1 MLAKA
6 RNLFRDPAPLTA
18 MDRTTSEAKL
28 IVDEQARKRSELTA
42 SLKAARLAK
51 EAADAATGVPAKK
64 TQEIADARGHLLSS
78 L

>member
-1 MLAKA
+1 MAKA

-28 IVDEQARKRSELTA
+28 IIDEQFSKRSELTA

-64 TQEIADARGHLLSS
+64 RKK
-78 L
+78 

>member
-6 RNLFRDPAPLTA
+6 RSLFRDPAPRTA

-28 IVDEQARKRSELTA
+28 IIDEQVRKRNELTA

-51 EAADAATGVPAKK
+51 EAADAAAGVPAKK
-64 TQEIADARGHLLSS
+64 RKK
-78 L
+78 